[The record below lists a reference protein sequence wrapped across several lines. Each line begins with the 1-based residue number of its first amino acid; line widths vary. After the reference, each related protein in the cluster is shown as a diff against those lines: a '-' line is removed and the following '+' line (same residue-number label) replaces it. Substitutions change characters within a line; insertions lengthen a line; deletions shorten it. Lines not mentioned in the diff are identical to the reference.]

1 MLAYL
6 NNEVNFLRAFGTR
19 CLLLV
24 FLCALSRTGAGIPH
38 ASALGLT
45 IDLNPGV
52 IAIVGAPLA
61 LLLLYSLKL
70 EADSL
75 RMARLAILSELVDLH
90 RVAKY
95 KPGAIYLLF
104 CVPFGCA
111 VFLFIQYVLKV
122 TLVSRTCGDWLWH
135 FIDWGSRFGASK
147 YCIGDKT
154 EGMPWIYAPWQTYG
168 YLVVIAVM
176 VFVTYRM
183 AKEWTQYRGPESQR
197 TEAESEA

>member
-1 MLAYL
+1 MVAYL

-24 FLCALSRTGAGIPH
+24 FLCALSRTGADIPH

-45 IDLNPGV
+45 IDINPGV
-52 IAIVGAPLA
+52 IAIIGPMLSLF
-61 LLLLYSLKL
+61 LLCALKL

-75 RMARLAILSELVDLH
+75 RMARLSILSEFEDLH
-90 RVAKY
+90 RVTKY

-104 CVPFGCA
+104 CVPLGCA

-122 TLVSRTCGDWLWH
+122 TLVSRTCGDWQWH
-135 FIDWGSRFGASK
+135 FIDWGSPFGASK

-154 EGMPWIYAPWQTYG
+154 AGMPWIYPPWQTYA
-168 YLVVIAVM
+168 YLLVIAGM
-176 VFVTYRM
+176 VFVTYRL
-183 AKEWTQYRGPESQR
+183 AKEWTRYRGPDPER
-197 TEAESEA
+197 A